1 METWEDT
8 LTMSRKEVPR
18 AGLVKAALAGQIT
31 NAQGATALRLSIRQF
46 QRLKRRFEQ
55 AGPRGLLHAGRGRP
69 SPRALPPELRTRVAD
84 LLQTRY
90 RDVNDC
96 HVTEKLREVEGLPI
110 GRERVRQ
117 IRRAL
122 GLPPKHRRRPRRH
135 RARRTPAAQLGALV
149 LVDGSD
155 HDWLEGRGPRMTLL
169 GMLDDATGDPL
180 ALHFRPEEDLH
191 GYLTLLAQLAAQHGL
206 PLAFYGDR
214 LNVFVRNDAHWSLEE
229 QLQGA
234 QHPTQFGRILRDLG
248 IGYIAARSPQA
259 KGRIENL
266 WGTLQDRL
274 VVELRLRAIATR
286 AAANAFLPT
295 FVVDYARRFGRAPA
309 DAGPAWRRPPARLAD
324 LLSCRHQRTVARDNT
339 LRLGPRWVQIP
350 PGPAGR
356 SYAGCRVE
364 VRECLDGRLLVSYHD
379 ALIATAPSPGPD
391 FVLHPRPEPHAPSN
405 RRRPAAPSP
414 ATAAGRR
421 LRLPQPQ
428 PPAPSHARR
437 AAQLPPAP
445 THPWRQSYNPRR
457 PGTRGMTLSRGN

>member
-31 NAQGATALRLSIRQF
+31 NAQGATALGLSVRQF
-46 QRLKRRFEQ
+46 QRLKRRFHR

-69 SPRALPPELRTRVAD
+69 SPRALPRTLRARVAE
-84 LLQTRY
+84 LLQTVY
-90 RDVNDC
+90 WDVNDC
-96 HVTEKLREVEGLPI
+96 HVTEKLREVDGLPV
-110 GRERVRQ
+110 GRESVRQ

-122 GLPPKHRRRPRRH
+122 GLPPKHRRRPRAH
-135 RARRTPAAQLGALV
+135 RARRTPAAQPGALV

-155 HDWLEGRGPRMTLL
+155 HDWLEGRGPRLTLV
-169 GMLDDATGDPL
+169 GMLDDATGHPL

-191 GYLTLLAQLAAQHGL
+191 GYLTLLAHLATDHGL

-234 QHPTQFGRILRDLG
+234 QHPTQFGRILRELG
-248 IGYIAARSPQA
+248 IGYIAAGSPQA
-259 KGRIENL
+259 KGRIEKL

-274 VVELRLRAIATR
+274 VVELRLRGIATR
-286 AAANAFLPT
+286 EAANAFLPT
-295 FVVDYARRFGRAPA
+295 FIADYARRFGRAPA
-309 DAGPAWRRPPARLAD
+309 TVTPAWRRPPTNLAD
-324 LLSCRHQRTVARDNT
+324 LLSCLHRRTVARDNT

-364 VRECLDGRLLVSYHD
+364 VRECLDGRLLVFYQGQLV
-379 ALIATAPSPGPD
+379 ARAPSPGSD
-391 FVLHPRPEPHAPSN
+391 FVLRPRYDTRAPHGQRPGASRSRPKEGGRGVAIPQKPPSTPPRA
-405 RRRPAAPSP
+405 RRTSHV
-414 ATAAGRR
+414 
-421 LRLPQPQ
+421 
-428 PPAPSHARR
+428 PPAPS
-437 AAQLPPAP
+437 
-445 THPWRQSYNPRR
+445 HPWRQSYDRR
-457 PGTRGMTLSRGN
+457 RRTPQGMTLSRGR

>member
-46 QRLKRRFEQ
+46 QRLKRRFER

-69 SPRALPPELRTRVAD
+69 SPRALPPDLRARVAD
-84 LLQTRY
+84 LLHTVY

-96 HVTEKLREVEGLPI
+96 HLTEKLREVEGLPI
-110 GRERVRQ
+110 GRESVRQ

-155 HDWLEGRGPRMTLL
+155 HDWLEGRGPRLTLL
-169 GMLDDATGDPL
+169 GMLDDATGPL
-180 ALHFRPEEDLH
+180 ALLFRPEEDLH
-191 GYLTLLAQLAAQHGL
+191 GYLTLLAHLAAHHGL

-248 IGYIAARSPQA
+248 IGYIAAGSPQA

-274 VVELRLRAIATR
+274 VVELRLHRIATPE
-286 AAANAFLPT
+286 AANAFLPP
-295 FVVDYARRFGRAPA
+295 FLADYARRFGRAPA
-309 DAGPAWRRPPARLAD
+309 DTVPAWRRPPANLPD
-324 LLSCRHQRTVARDNT
+324 LLSCLHRRTVARDNT
-339 LRLGPRWVQIP
+339 VRLGPRWVQLP

-364 VRECLDGRLLVSYHD
+364 VRECLDGRLLVYYQHQLV
-379 ALIATAPSPGPD
+379 ARAPSPGPD
-391 FVLHPRPEPHAPSN
+391 FVLRPRHDLRAPDGQRLRASSQT
-405 RRRPAAPSP
+405 RSRSVVIPQTPPSGPLRAAPRAP
-414 ATAAGRR
+414 AR
-421 LRLPQPQ
+421 
-428 PPAPSHARR
+428 S
-437 AAQLPPAP
+437 
-445 THPWRQSYNPRR
+445 HPWRQSYDPRR
-457 PGTRGMTLSRGN
+457 RTPPGMTVSRGR